1 MTATKKISFE
11 EYKQFIDWR
20 SWHLTHHVQI
30 NTIMTNIKMVFK
42 TKIPQLNHKL
52 VSSRHVALKWDHE
65 LTSNAYIDTECACVQ

>member
-1 MTATKKISFE
+1 
-11 EYKQFIDWR
+11 
-20 SWHLTHHVQI
+20 
-30 NTIMTNIKMVFK
+30 MVFK